1 MLIDNKSH
9 RGRINFAQIVVN
21 QDISK
26 TTDGAR
32 RAAKVCSYFNR
43 FLEYIFPNMPIQ
55 FVLGHHLDGA
65 MKQKGEFFGEG
76 QALLKQIVAGREVHQ
91 KVHIAVG
98 PFLSPRHRAK
108 HAYAAS
114 AEAAPQCVYGF
125 ALSAQLIQQH
135 GSASWWGGER

>member
-1 MLIDNKSH
+1 MLIDNRSH

-76 QALLKQIVAGREVHQ
+76 QAGVAETDRSRAG
-91 KVHIAVG
+91 
-98 PFLSPRHRAK
+98 SPPKSPHRCRPVPV
-108 HAYAAS
+108 
-114 AEAAPQCVYGF
+114 AAPQSQTRVC
-125 ALSAQLIQQH
+125 
-135 GSASWWGGER
+135 GERRSGAPVCVWLRVERAIDPAAWFGFLVGW